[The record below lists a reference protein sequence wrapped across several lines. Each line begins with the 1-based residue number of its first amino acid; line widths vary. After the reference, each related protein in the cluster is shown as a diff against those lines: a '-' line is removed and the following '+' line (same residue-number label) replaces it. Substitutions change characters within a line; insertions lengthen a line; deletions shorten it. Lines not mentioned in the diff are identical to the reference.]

1 MQFSLHVQIP
11 TELKCSQ
18 IALTLL
24 IIKFKSKRKNLCYG
38 NKRSICFFAVFRFG
52 CINFRL
58 LPTETLGRV
67 THAAHKVLRTH
78 THTLHCRYSLLA
90 TLPML
95 NSSTD
100 SCLLQ
105 CFLVN
110 RSLWMQIPVTISLY
124 TVRRVLSCT
133 QIRNSVSV
141 RVAYAECSVSKNSM
155 K

>member
-18 IALTLL
+18 TALTPL
-24 IIKFKSKRKNLCYG
+24 IIKFKSKRKKNLCHG

-78 THTLHCRYSLLA
+78 THTLHRRYSLLA

-110 RSLWMQIPVTISLY
+110 RSLWMQIPVTMLLRS
-124 TVRRVLSCT
+124 TFHVFCHVR
-133 QIRNSVSV
+133 
-141 RVAYAECSVSKNSM
+141 K
-155 K
+155 